1 MLSQVRPGSIVI
13 LHDGGDSA
21 RWATVQ
27 ALPIILKAL
36 DKRGYQVMSISQLL
50 TMHSPTS
57 TAAPAGGVLR

>member
-1 MLSQVRPGSIVI
+1 MI

-27 ALPIILKAL
+27 ALPIILKTL

-50 TMHSPTS
+50 TMHAAS